1 MDDTKLTILCPY
13 EMLYDMDYGL
23 LKVIVDKYNNPA
35 YINTDYLKH
44 VSFEQL
50 KEDLK
55 YQETR
60 DPLKLAFKEGIHY
73 KHFYKLL
80 YDNEME
86 TIVKNCIRLK
96 THDVFQIWY
105 QAGMAN
111 INIVCK
117 NEYQSNRI
125 KSETNFNVIN
135 EEQANTFNFD
145 CLYVRE
151 YQTILNDYVEIKN
164 KNIYIANCNYNLDFS
179 LGLPNC
185 PNKQLSPYSIN
196 NEINLIDIY

>member
-1 MDDTKLTILCPY
+1 MRTFYIFKINNDYYKITKNMPY
-13 EMLYDMDYGL
+13 NLYKAL
-23 LKVIVDKYNNPA
+23 LNIKLGTKENITYLKNEYNSIVDKYNNPS

-86 TIVKNCIRLK
+86 TIVKNCIRLNSSP
-96 THDVFQIWY
+96 I
-105 QAGMAN
+105 
-111 INIVCK
+111 
-117 NEYQSNRI
+117 EY
-125 KSETNFNVIN
+125 FPL
-135 EEQANTFNFD
+135 F
-145 CLYVRE
+145 
-151 YQTILNDYVEIKN
+151 
-164 KNIYIANCNYNLDFS
+164 
-179 LGLPNC
+179 
-185 PNKQLSPYSIN
+185 
-196 NEINLIDIY
+196 